1 MKKQFLFS
9 LLALGV
15 AAGMQAEEGRLL
27 SFPSTNGTDVVF
39 TYAGDLYKA
48 PLAGGEARRLTSH
61 VGYELFARFSP
72 DGRTIAFTGEYDGNR
87 EVYLIPGRRRAAKAA
102 DVHLDQRP
110 RRRGATAWA
119 PNNIVMAWDAGRQRR
134 GLPQPHR
141 RPASRGGCGRRPSR
155 AACPRRF
162 PCPRAA
168 SAAIRRTAPSW
179 PTTACFREFR
189 NWKYYRGGMADD
201 IWVYDPQAKRVD
213 RVTDNVAQDICP
225 MWIGDDIYFISDR
238 DKTMNLFVYHTATR
252 QTEKVTSYTD
262 YDIKFPSTDGKVIVY
277 EKGGYLFRFDPQTR
291 RAEQIHI
298 TLNAENLY
306 ARPELRHVAT
316 NLTAAGLSA
325 DGKRLAVTA
334 RGEVFDVPAKHGVT
348 RNITRTP
355 GAHERGADWSPNRPI
370 HCLHLRPHG
379 RDGNLAAACRRGRP
393 HPADRGQRHLHPQP
407 AVEPR

>member
-1 MKKQFLFS
+1 
-9 LLALGV
+9 
-15 AAGMQAEEGRLL
+15 
-27 SFPSTNGTDVVF
+27 
-39 TYAGDLYKA
+39 
-48 PLAGGEARRLTSH
+48 
-61 VGYELFARFSP
+61 
-72 DGRTIAFTGEYDGNR
+72 
-87 EVYLIPGRRRAAKAA
+87 
-102 DVHLDQRP
+102 
-110 RRRGATAWA
+110 
-119 PNNIVMAWDAGRQRR
+119 
-134 GLPQPHR
+134 
-141 RPASRGGCGRRPSR
+141 
-155 AACPRRF
+155 
-162 PCPRAA
+162 
-168 SAAIRRTAPSW
+168 
-179 PTTACFREFR
+179 
-189 NWKYYRGGMADD
+189 MADD